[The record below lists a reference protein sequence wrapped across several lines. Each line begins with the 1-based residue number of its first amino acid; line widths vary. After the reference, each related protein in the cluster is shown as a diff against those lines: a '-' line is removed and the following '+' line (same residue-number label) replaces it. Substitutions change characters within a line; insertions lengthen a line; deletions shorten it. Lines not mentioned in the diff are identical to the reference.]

1 MWGHHFFR
9 DDEDFMV
16 IYKLYI
22 YSFNVKYWVNN
33 IKLTPELFSI
43 DINKILFNF

>member
-1 MWGHHFFR
+1 MWGHHFFS

-16 IYKLYI
+16 IIYYI
-22 YSFNVKYWVNN
+22 YILLMLNIRINN

-43 DINKILFNF
+43 EINKILFNF